1 MVSTHPGDHNY
12 KKIKIGQTSQFSGIA
27 CFIVITYDEFE
38 CPMSNI
44 QYPSNFTVLLKQD
57 IQLHELIVTCK

>member
-1 MVSTHPGDHNY
+1 MVSTHSGDHNY

-27 CFIVITYDEFE
+27 FFIVITYDEFE

-44 QYPSNFTVLLKQD
+44 QYPSNLTVLAYPTPIFFSSK
-57 IQLHELIVTCK
+57 